1 MIRRRMAISR
11 NPSITAF
18 SPLDEVTESKKFS
31 ADIISPNGER
41 ERIAQAFKIGNRVV
55 YCQDVLREMNS
66 SLSKITAAVERLQKE
81 LNKHSDIRG
90 SDEAARVQR
99 GEVEKLN
106 EHLMTVKTLINQA
119 KENRT
124 ELQQVHR
131 NLPEDPI
138 TRVIYPSFTQM
149 ISEKPEWQAY
159 QSQLAR
165 DGARLIVKS
174 KKLNITNVILTNNN
188 VAKLSFAECSIILT
202 VEPLTT
208 NGNTVPYI
216 LRSAQMVL
224 WLGYFITVVEPH
236 AKKKNVWIVQAYF
249 KVQSQAMGEENPRR
263 SNGVKEVP
271 MGLTILV

>member
-1 MIRRRMAISR
+1 MSR

-99 GEVEKLN
+99 GEVDKLN
-106 EHLMTVKTLINQA
+106 EHLMTAKTLINQA

-174 KKLNITNVILTNNN
+174 KKLNITNVILTDNN
-188 VAKLSFAECSIILT
+188 VAKLSFAECNIILT

-216 LRSAQMVL
+216 LRAAQMVL
-224 WLGYFITVVEPH
+224 WLGYYIAVVEPH
-236 AKKKNVWIVQAYF
+236 AKKKNAWIVQAYF
-249 KVQSQAMGEENPRR
+249 KVQSQAMGKEYPGR
-263 SNGVKEVP
+263 SNGVREVP